1 MSARYVSILTVVLL
15 SVISTVALASDEGI
29 AGSDTT
35 QEIEFTDVRQQALQF
50 IHYNNSISLTK
61 QQEAVK
67 REALT
72 AIPAP
77 CCSQYTAHTCCCPCN
92 MAKTI
97 WGLTNFLIAEQGYT
111 ADQVRETVSKWIQFI
126 NPSGFSGDACF
137 TGGCN
142 KAFKNNGCGGMDESR
157 LVWR

>member
-1 MSARYVSILTVVLL
+1 MSARYAWVLTTVFLSI
-15 SVISTVALASDEGI
+15 ISTAALAPAEGI
-29 AGSDTT
+29 AASGTT
-35 QEIEFTDVRQQALQF
+35 QEMEFTDVRQQALQF
-50 IHYNNSISLTK
+50 IDYNNSISLTK

-97 WGLTNFLIAEQGYT
+97 WGLTNFLIAEQGYS
-111 ADQVRETVSKWIQFI
+111 ADQVREKVTEWIQFI

-137 TGGCN
+137 TGRCDKPFN
-142 KAFKNNGCGGMDESR
+142 DNGCGGMDESK
-157 LVWR
+157 VIWR